1 MSEQFADVGNGI
13 TLCYETFGSPQDEPV
28 LLIMGLGTQM
38 IAWHEDFCAQ
48 LAERGFH
55 VVRFDNRDVG
65 RSTRVRGRP
74 PTPAQII
81 RRRFHP
87 KQYRLED
94 MAVDTVAL
102 LRVLD
107 LSPAHLVGASMGA
120 MIAQTVAAEHPED
133 VRSLVSIM
141 GSTGHR
147 FRGQPAPA
155 LYRAFFARAPAD
167 REGYVEYATRLFTR
181 IGSPG
186 FERDPDALRD
196 LAGRAYDRG
205 RDEAATGRQ
214 LAAVLASGD
223 RTRRLRSITVPTLV
237 IHGTA
242 DQLVRPSGGRATA
255 QAIPGAELMLIEG
268 MGHDL
273 PRGAWP
279 RIIDGIER
287 TARRAATAR
296 EAAWSSS

>member
-1 MSEQFADVGNGI
+1 MSEQFADVGAGI
-13 TLCYETFGSPQDEPV
+13 TLCYETFGSPEDETV
-28 LLIMGLGTQM
+28 LLVMGLGTQM

-48 LAERGFH
+48 IAERGFH
-55 VVRFDNRDVG
+55 VIRFDNRDVG
-65 RSTRVRGRP
+65 RSTHLRGRP

-87 KQYRLED
+87 KQYRLTD
-94 MAVDTVAL
+94 MAVDAIAL

-107 LSPAHLVGASMGA
+107 HSPAHVVGASMGA
-120 MIAQTVAAEHPED
+120 MIAQTMAAEHPED

-147 FRGQPAPA
+147 LVGQPAPA
-155 LYRAFFARAPAD
+155 LYGSFFSRAPRD
-167 REGYVEYATRLFTR
+167 REGYIEYATRLFTR

-186 FERDPDALRD
+186 FERDPDALRE
-196 LAGRAYDRG
+196 LSARAFDRG

-214 LAAVLASGD
+214 LAAVLASGN
-223 RTRRLRSITVPTLV
+223 RTEQLRTITVPTLV
-237 IHGTA
+237 IHGDA
-242 DQLVRPSGGRATA
+242 DLLVRPSGGRATA
-255 QAIPGAELMLIEG
+255 RAIPGAELMIVPG

-279 RIIDGIER
+279 QIIDGIER
-287 TARRAATAR
+287 TARRTAAPR